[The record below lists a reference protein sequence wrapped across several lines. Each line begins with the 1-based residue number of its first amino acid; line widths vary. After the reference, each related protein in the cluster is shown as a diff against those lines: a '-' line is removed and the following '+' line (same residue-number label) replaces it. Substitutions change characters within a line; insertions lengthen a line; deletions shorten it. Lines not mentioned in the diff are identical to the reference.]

1 MGPKENDRR
10 SSGSHV
16 PSKKPFIYYYFIV
29 LLVVMVLNALV
40 FPMMERSVEV
50 PYSQF
55 VKEPGGRKC

>member
-40 FPMMERSVEV
+40 FPMMERSV
-50 PYSQF
+50 
-55 VKEPGGRKC
+55 